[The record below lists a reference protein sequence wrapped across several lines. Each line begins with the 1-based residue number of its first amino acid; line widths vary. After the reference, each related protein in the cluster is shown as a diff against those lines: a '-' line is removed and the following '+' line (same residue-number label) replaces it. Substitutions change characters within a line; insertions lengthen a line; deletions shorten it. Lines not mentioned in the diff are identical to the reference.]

1 MKIINTL
8 IITTIII
15 FIIIK
20 MMSIMNK
27 VENTT
32 RIKVCLHKEATL
44 RMPIIIIINAIL
56 YKNLGIYPIT
66 AVGWLHPW

>member
-15 FIIIK
+15 LIIIK
-20 MMSIMNK
+20 VMSIMNK

-32 RIKVCLHKEATL
+32 RIKVCPLKEATP
-44 RMPIIIIINAIL
+44 RMPIIIINAIL